1 MGCKNKCKCDS
12 YERPFYILEV
22 PAGTYSS
29 DNLFSLVWEIIK
41 HRTWH
46 LIKHGRW
53 VD

>member
-1 MGCKNKCKCDS
+1 MSCKNKCKCDN

-46 LIKHGRW
+46 LLKHGRW

>member
-1 MGCKNKCKCDS
+1 MGCKNNCGCKEKS
-12 YERPFYILEV
+12 YYELNV

-29 DNLFSLVWEIIK
+29 DNIFRLFFEVIK

-46 LIKHGRW
+46 LLKHGRW